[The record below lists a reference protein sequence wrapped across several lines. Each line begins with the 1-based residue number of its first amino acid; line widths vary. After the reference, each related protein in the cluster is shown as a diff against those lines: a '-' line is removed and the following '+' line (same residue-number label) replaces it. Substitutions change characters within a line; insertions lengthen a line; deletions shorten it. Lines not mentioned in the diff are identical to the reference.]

1 MDLQQTRGSNVSGVD
16 GNVRLSCWSQ
26 KFKKKKGRA
35 AKRKMTVG
43 IGNKNKSRTGHVVVV
58 ATSLVGRHDPRQSDL
73 AELLAV
79 VAAPPIDQ

>member
-1 MDLQQTRGSNVSGVD
+1 MS
-16 GNVRLSCWSQ
+16 RLLSI
-26 KFKKKKGRA
+26 

-43 IGNKNKSRTGHVVVV
+43 NENKKNKSRTGHVVVV

-73 AELLAV
+73 AELLAM